1 MSTRWTGEPLS
12 INPFGDD
19 DNGSP
24 VVFVSDEEQRILWPA
39 LDDVPAGGRV
49 MRGEVDLAS
58 CLDHIENNWT
68 DALPKSL
75 RERVAAGRAFAM

>member
-1 MSTRWTGEPLS
+1 LS
-12 INPFGDD
+12 INSFGD

-24 VVFVSDEEQRILWPA
+24 FVVVADEEQHIMWPA

-49 MRGEVDLAS
+49 LRGQVDLAAW
-58 CLDHIENNWT
+58 LDHIENNWT